1 MTINKFTGKTK
12 EEAIECAKQ
21 AFGPNA
27 VIMNIKEIK
36 PKGLF
41 GIFKSS
47 TYEVTAAMDE
57 KKQTITTSQLARTT
71 LPGKIDYKAD
81 EEIKM
86 PSFAPKSASETLKP
100 TPAPAAPKAAEQT
113 SDIEQEIKELDSIAK
128 MMESTFDNLKKM
140 SHQSLKVH
148 RSLNLSAFYTR
159 HCWIMRWMRN
169 ISTKFLMKSRDSYV
183 PVTVSM

>member
-57 KKQTITTSQLARTT
+57 KKQTQTITTSQLARTT

-100 TPAPAAPKAAEQT
+100 TPCLLYT
-113 SDIEQEIKELDSIAK
+113 SPSP
-128 MMESTFDNLKKM
+128 
-140 SHQSLKVH
+140 
-148 RSLNLSAFYTR
+148 
-159 HCWIMRWMRN
+159 
-169 ISTKFLMKSRDSYV
+169 RD
-183 PVTVSM
+183 

>member
-57 KKQTITTSQLARTT
+57 KKTDTDNNDLAACKDYT
-71 LPGKIDYKAD
+71 PG
-81 EEIKM
+81 
-86 PSFAPKSASETLKP
+86 
-100 TPAPAAPKAAEQT
+100 
-113 SDIEQEIKELDSIAK
+113 
-128 MMESTFDNLKKM
+128 
-140 SHQSLKVH
+140 
-148 RSLNLSAFYTR
+148 
-159 HCWIMRWMRN
+159 
-169 ISTKFLMKSRDSYV
+169 
-183 PVTVSM
+183 

>member
-57 KKQTITTSQLARTT
+57 KKQTQTITTSQLARTT

-100 TPAPAAPKAAEQT
+100 TPAPAAQKAAEQT

-128 MMESTFDNLKKM
+128 MMESTFDKPQNKEPSKPQSAQELKFVRI
-140 SHQSLKVH
+140 L
-148 RSLNLSAFYTR
+148 
-159 HCWIMRWMRN
+159 
-169 ISTKFLMKSRDSYV
+169 
-183 PVTVSM
+183 

>member
-57 KKQTITTSQLARTT
+57 K
-71 LPGKIDYKAD
+71 
-81 EEIKM
+81 
-86 PSFAPKSASETLKP
+86 SASETLKP

-128 MMESTFDNLKKM
+128 MMESTFDKPQNKEPSKPQSAQELKFVRI
-140 SHQSLKVH
+140 L
-148 RSLNLSAFYTR
+148 Y
-159 HCWIMRWMRN
+159 
-169 ISTKFLMKSRDSYV
+169 
-183 PVTVSM
+183 

>member
-47 TYEVTAAMDE
+47 TYEVTAAMDCLLY
-57 KKQTITTSQLARTT
+57 TSYRYQ
-71 LPGKIDYKAD
+71 
-81 EEIKM
+81 
-86 PSFAPKSASETLKP
+86 PSY
-100 TPAPAAPKAAEQT
+100 
-113 SDIEQEIKELDSIAK
+113 
-128 MMESTFDNLKKM
+128 
-140 SHQSLKVH
+140 
-148 RSLNLSAFYTR
+148 RR
-159 HCWIMRWMRN
+159 GC
-169 ISTKFLMKSRDSYV
+169 
-183 PVTVSM
+183 

>member
-57 KKQTITTSQLARTT
+57 KKQTQTITTSQLARTT

-81 EEIKM
+81 DCLLYTS
-86 PSFAPKSASETLKP
+86 PSP
-100 TPAPAAPKAAEQT
+100 
-113 SDIEQEIKELDSIAK
+113 
-128 MMESTFDNLKKM
+128 
-140 SHQSLKVH
+140 
-148 RSLNLSAFYTR
+148 
-159 HCWIMRWMRN
+159 
-169 ISTKFLMKSRDSYV
+169 RDA
-183 PVTVSM
+183 

>member
-57 KKQTITTSQLARTT
+57 KKQTQTITNLAACKDYT
-71 LPGKIDYKAD
+71 PG
-81 EEIKM
+81 
-86 PSFAPKSASETLKP
+86 
-100 TPAPAAPKAAEQT
+100 
-113 SDIEQEIKELDSIAK
+113 
-128 MMESTFDNLKKM
+128 
-140 SHQSLKVH
+140 
-148 RSLNLSAFYTR
+148 
-159 HCWIMRWMRN
+159 
-169 ISTKFLMKSRDSYV
+169 
-183 PVTVSM
+183 

>member
-57 KKQTITTSQLARTT
+57 KNQTQTITTSQLARTT

-86 PSFAPKSASETLKP
+86 PSIRPK
-100 TPAPAAPKAAEQT
+100 
-113 SDIEQEIKELDSIAK
+113 ICI
-128 MMESTFDNLKKM
+128 
-140 SHQSLKVH
+140 
-148 RSLNLSAFYTR
+148 
-159 HCWIMRWMRN
+159 
-169 ISTKFLMKSRDSYV
+169 
-183 PVTVSM
+183 

>member
-1 MTINKFTGKTK
+1 MTINKFTGKTKK

-57 KKQTITTSQLARTT
+57 KKQTQTITTSQLARTT
-71 LPGKIDYKAD
+71 LPVKLITRQ
-81 EEIKM
+81 M
-86 PSFAPKSASETLKP
+86 
-100 TPAPAAPKAAEQT
+100 
-113 SDIEQEIKELDSIAK
+113 
-128 MMESTFDNLKKM
+128 KK
-140 SHQSLKVH
+140 
-148 RSLNLSAFYTR
+148 
-159 HCWIMRWMRN
+159 
-169 ISTKFLMKSRDSYV
+169 
-183 PVTVSM
+183 

>member
-57 KKQTITTSQLARTT
+57 KKQTQTITTSQLART
-71 LPGKIDYKAD
+71 
-81 EEIKM
+81 
-86 PSFAPKSASETLKP
+86 
-100 TPAPAAPKAAEQT
+100 EQVWDMT
-113 SDIEQEIKELDSIAK
+113 SDRNNIVERAVHDIRYKLEID
-128 MMESTFDNLKKM
+128 
-140 SHQSLKVH
+140 
-148 RSLNLSAFYTR
+148 
-159 HCWIMRWMRN
+159 
-169 ISTKFLMKSRDSYV
+169 
-183 PVTVSM
+183 